1 MRDDQQRRTLV
12 TKSWSHLED
21 FIRKMKEKHYYPL
34 RPSEIKK
41 ECANT
46 HREPNFFRLSLYN
59 KFDKQFGW
67 AKGDEQEIKEP
78 YIEFNSSFKA
88 LKRPVRLVVFRYP
101 KFI

>member
-1 MRDDQQRRTLV
+1 MRDDQQRKTLV

-34 RPSEIKK
+34 RPSEIRK

-46 HREPNFFRLSLYN
+46 QREPIVLRLSFYN
-59 KFDKQFGW
+59 KFDKQFGG

-78 YIEFNSSFKA
+78 YTEFNSSFKV
-88 LKRPVRLVVFRYP
+88 LKRPVRLVVFRYQ